1 MLIRAFGYILVLLMS
16 FLAACGDGQP
26 PRLESRGELRVLTRF
41 SSTTAKDEDSGPQ
54 GFERE
59 LVRQFA
65 SDHNLRLRFIPVAS
79 EAEIY
84 ERLQRGDAHFA
95 AAWLSPPA
103 DSDVGKDA
111 GKGSKGAKTRKGK
124 DEAPASNANNAPELS
139 ELPPIQAVVPHSRS
153 GDVIVQHEAALPVD
167 RLAALAGRE
176 VHLVAAARH
185 VSAVDALN
193 KLKPA
198 VKLVEHPDW
207 SEGDLVAAVAAGK
220 VELAL
225 TDALA
230 ARVAETYSPEL
241 VVVMD
246 IGKPRPIAWLFP
258 RGSDPGL
265 LEKVNDFFSVASFD
279 GTLARLKDRF
289 FGQVQRLRRNDAVQ
303 FLEKVRTV
311 LPDYEATFKQAQ
323 LRSGIDWR
331 MLAALAYQESQWDPL
346 ATSPTGVRG
355 MMMLTEDTADRLG
368 VANRLEPKQSIRAGA
383 LYLADLQDQLPPT
396 IGQPDRLWFAL
407 AAYNLGLGHLNG
419 ARQIAESMKV
429 DVDSWYEMKK
439 VLPLMARPEYYNR
452 LKSGRARGGEAV
464 IMVENIRVF
473 YDILSRTLPAY
484 EPPADKVRKPR
495 PEKKAKTDPAKKL
508 KPPSEQGGSLG
519 LKPGGGLGLKPPPNK

>member
-1 MLIRAFGYILVLLMS
+1 MLLRAFWVIFLIVTALL
-16 FLAACGDGQP
+16 AGCGESQP
-26 PRLESRGELRVLTRF
+26 PRLDSRGELRVLTRF
-41 SSTTAKDEDSGPQ
+41 SNTTAKDEDSGPQ

-65 SDHNLRLRFIPVAS
+65 SDHNLRLRFIPASS

-84 ERLQRGDAHFA
+84 DRLQRGEAHFA

-103 DSDVGKDA
+103 GSEETPAKK
-111 GKGSKGAKTRKGK
+111 GKGSGKKAAK
-124 DEAPASNANNAPELS
+124 EAPPEPP
-139 ELPPIQAVVPHSRS
+139 EMTALPPIHAVLPHSRS

-167 RLAALAGRE
+167 RVAALAGRE
-176 VHLVAAARH
+176 VHLVAVARH
-185 VSAVDALN
+185 GSAVDLLR
-193 KLKPA
+193 KQKPA
-198 VKLVEHPDW
+198 VTLIEHPDW

-258 RGSDPGL
+258 RGSDPTL
-265 LEKVNDFFSVASFD
+265 LEKVNDFFSVAEHD

-289 FGQVQRLRRNDAVQ
+289 FGQVQRLRRNDAVH

-311 LPDYEATFKQAQ
+311 LPEYESTFKQAQ

-331 MLAALAYQESQWDPL
+331 LLAALAYQESQWDPL

-396 IGQPDRLWFAL
+396 IAQPDRLWFAL
-407 AAYNLGLGHLNG
+407 AAYNLGMGHLNG

-439 VLPLMARPEYYNR
+439 VLPLMARPEYYSR

-473 YDILSRTLPAY
+473 HDILSRTLPAY
-484 EPPADKVRKPR
+484 EPPPDKAHKAR
-495 PEKKAKTDPAKKL
+495 PEKKAKPLRADAKKL
-508 KPPSEQGGSLG
+508 NPPGKEGSSLG
-519 LKPGGGLGLKPPPNK
+519 LKPGGGLGLKPPAK